1 MRTGCI
7 ASVLGAGI
15 PRLVLLFLWIFT
27 PRLGNVFGTFIWPLF
42 GFLFMPLTTIV
53 YVLVYNSSHGLSFWG
68 LVAVILALL
77 VDLGS
82 YAAGLLGSS
91 NKRGY

>member
-1 MRTGCI
+1 MKAGCI
-7 ASVLGAGI
+7 ASVFGAGI
-15 PRLVLLFLWIFT
+15 PRLALLFLWIFT
-27 PRLGNVFGTFIWPLF
+27 PRLGNVFDTFFWPLL
-42 GFLFMPLTTIV
+42 GLLFMPLTTIG
-53 YVLVYNSSHGLSFWG
+53 YVLVYKSGYGVGVWG

-91 NKRGY
+91 SKRGY

>member
-15 PRLVLLFLWIFT
+15 PRLVLLFLWLFT
-27 PRLGNVFGTFIWPLF
+27 SRLGDAFDTFFWPLL

-53 YVLVYNSSHGLSFWG
+53 YVLVYSPGHGLGGWG

-77 VDLGS
+77 IDLGS
-82 YAAGLLGSS
+82 YGAGILGSS
-91 NKRGY
+91 NRRDY